1 MRSSIQ
7 GAFYCPWEGAKV
19 VNISKLKYE
28 RIMLGITVVCEI
40 AAYLLAMLFRYIIL
54 TSLYTNT
61 DRIYPFYRVFSGVV
75 VAARVVLFYH
85 YIRNQEETPV
95 WKQGMVEIAATAIK
109 QHFILLILLTL
120 FLYFTRW
127 SSRISRTV
135 MGLLILFGILLDTVS
150 RLFFKNYYNR
160 KYGSLEQRTPIILVG
175 CEQELPFLNHSLN
188 TYGYANKERDVALDC
203 RVSEQ
208 YTPEEL
214 NANSSITAVPDAYL
228 YVSAAAKAK
237 LTDAAKEAIQKL
249 GCPVLFELAENGA
262 MILPGRIAQA
272 GNHTVLLDSELS
284 QTCDV
289 LGVNYTATTL
299 PEAVNK
305 IIANRETLAGQY
317 ICFSNVHTTVMA
329 HEDKSYRDI
338 LNGAAYVFPDG
349 KPVAK
354 RIASAGYH
362 EVERVAGPDFMD
374 LMFFATANTEIK
386 HYFYGS
392 TEETI
397 EKLKVQ
403 LEQRYPGIKI
413 AGMVSPPFRTLTPE
427 EDAAA
432 VQAINESGAAL
443 IWIGLGAPK
452 QEKWMAA
459 HKDKVN
465 GVMLGVGAGFDFHA
479 GTIKRAPVLIQKL
492 GLEWLYR
499 LLQDPGRLFKRYVV
513 TNTKFMWLTR
523 KPSERNR

>member
-1 MRSSIQ
+1 M
-7 GAFYCPWEGAKV
+7 
-19 VNISKLKYE
+19 NISKVKYE
-28 RIMLGITVVCEI
+28 RTMLVITVLCEI
-40 AAYLLAMLFRYIIL
+40 AAYLLAMLFRYVIL

-75 VAARVVLFYH
+75 VAARIILFYH

-95 WKQGMVEIAATAIK
+95 WKQGTVEIAATAIK

-135 MGLLILFGILLDTVS
+135 MGLLIVFGILLDTLS
-150 RLFFKNYYNR
+150 RIAYKNYYNR
-160 KYGSLEQRTPIILVG
+160 KYSSLEQKTPVILIA
-175 CEQELPFLNHSLN
+175 CEHETAFLTHSLN
-188 TYGYANKERDVALDC
+188 TYGYVNKERDVILECNVTAHYMPEALKNEGGISISPDC
-203 RVSEQ
+203 
-208 YTPEEL
+208 
-214 NANSSITAVPDAYL
+214 YL
-228 YVSAAAKAK
+228 FISAAAEKQ
-237 LTDAAKEAIQKL
+237 LSDKERETIQKL
-249 GCPVLFELAENGA
+249 NCPVLWEMTSEDFV
-262 MILPGRIAQA
+262 ILPGRIASA
-272 GNHTVLLDSELS
+272 GKHTVLCDSQLS

-289 LGVNYTATTL
+289 LGVNYTVTTL
-299 PEAVNK
+299 PEAVNNVISHARK
-305 IIANRETLAGQY
+305 LAGRY
-317 ICFSNVHTTVMA
+317 ICFSNVHTTIMA
-329 HEDKSYRDI
+329 HDDESFKEV
-338 LNGAAYVFPDG
+338 LNHAAYVFPDG

-374 LMFFATANTEIK
+374 LMFFATANTDIR

-392 TEETI
+392 SEETI
-397 EKLKVQ
+397 EKLKIQ

-413 AGMVSPPFRTLTPE
+413 AGMVSPPFRELTPE
-427 EDAAA
+427 EDDAA
-432 VQAINESGAAL
+432 VKAINDSGASL

-459 HKDKVN
+459 HQGKVN

-499 LLQDPGRLFKRYVV
+499 LLQNPGRLFKRYFV
-513 TNTKFMWLTR
+513 TNTKFLWLTS
-523 KPSERNR
+523 KPSERKQ